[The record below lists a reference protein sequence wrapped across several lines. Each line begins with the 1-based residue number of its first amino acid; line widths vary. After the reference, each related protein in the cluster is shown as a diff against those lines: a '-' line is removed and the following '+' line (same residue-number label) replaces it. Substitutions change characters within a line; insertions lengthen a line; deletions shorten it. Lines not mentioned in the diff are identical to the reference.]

1 MSIKTDY
8 LVRPIPSYQTRP
20 WLEQKHY
27 MYRVPAISESFGLF
41 KIGDVLMPEGVCT
54 YGPPSRMFN
63 NGYGLFGGQ
72 LERPTY
78 ELNRLVV
85 NEGLPRGV
93 LSFFVAQ
100 TFRYFVRP
108 SCLVSY
114 ADGNAGHHGYIY
126 QATNWLYLGIS
137 EPQRIYFDTHQQKVI
152 HQRTISDMFGT
163 ASKDKL
169 PDYIE
174 ITMETEGKF
183 RYLQMLGNKK
193 EIAEMKSFL
202 TYKIL
207 PYPKGDN
214 SRYDASVTVPSQ
226 IAMF

>member
-8 LVRPIPSYQTRP
+8 LVRPVPINQTYP
-20 WLEQKHY
+20 WLKRKHY
-27 MYRVPAISESFGLF
+27 MYRVPAISDAFGLYRTS
-41 KIGDVLMPEGVCT
+41 DMLLQGVCT

-63 NGYGLFGGQ
+63 NGYGLFGGR
-72 LERPTY
+72 LERPTC

-85 NEGLPRGV
+85 NEGLPRGA

-100 TFRYFVRP
+100 TFRHFQKP

-126 QATNWLYLGIS
+126 QATNWLFLGVTKP
-137 EPQRIYFDTHQQKVI
+137 ERIYFDTRQNKVV

-163 ASKDKL
+163 ASKDRL

-174 ITMETEGKF
+174 ITMEESGKY
-183 RYLQMLGNKK
+183 RYLQLLGDKK
-193 EIAEMKSFL
+193 QIQEMRENL
-202 TYKIL
+202 EYKVQ

-214 SRYDASVTVPSQ
+214 SRYDASPVVPVQ
-226 IAMF
+226 QVLF